1 MISYLVIE
9 PLPPVYTGR
18 SPRGPASPEKL
29 GKRAA
34 RLHVQDLR
42 DTRSR
47 KDVVTTSH
55 ALTEPKRGQQRPQIV
70 EPDVGV
76 SSAFICAPICL
87 QWFTRANWRR
97 FGGTFLFNPAAPEIR
112 LKHLQQNLL
121 PHTLIIVA
129 VRRYCPDFFEML
141 RTSAPACG
149 RWQAHLCPHLFAM
162 VYEGELA
169 AVWGHIFVQSG
180 RAGDPA
186 EACPTPANPGD
197 EPGQAQFALKPS

>member
-76 SSAFICAPICL
+76 SSA
-87 QWFTRANWRR
+87 
-97 FGGTFLFNPAAPEIR
+97 

-121 PHTLIIVA
+121 PHTLI
-129 VRRYCPDFFEML
+129 RSEEH
-141 RTSAPACG
+141 TS
-149 RWQAHLCPHLFAM
+149 
-162 VYEGELA
+162 EL
-169 AVWGHIFVQSG
+169 Q
-180 RAGDPA
+180 
-186 EACPTPANPGD
+186 
-197 EPGQAQFALKPS
+197 